1 MGSDVCTLVK
11 ISENILLALFI
22 ISNVHIIDYVSKSP
36 SQTLNALKVVMD
48 GVKLLLQ
55 IKGIL

>member
-1 MGSDVCTLVK
+1 MYSCENFRKYSVC
-11 ISENILLALFI
+11 FFM
-22 ISNVHIIDYVSKSP
+22 ISNVHIIDYISKSP
-36 SQTLNALKVVMD
+36 SQTLNALKVVID